1 MGRAATTGSL
11 LAALL
16 LIVQCAGA
24 EVVPKI
30 APADPTPTL
39 VIDQFGYRPEG
50 EKILIIRT
58 PVRGFDAG
66 TGGGHGATSRSG
78 VIVGLVPKRFISLT
92 AIPRCARA
100 LRGRGLTGRS
110 RSTNDDMAEL
120 TACSR
125 HKPIRRIGKP
135 DHAPPAFRRPR
146 GGVER
151 SETAVSD
158 N

>member
-1 MGRAATTGSL
+1 MMGRAATTGSL

-66 TGGGHGATSRSG
+66 TGGEPAKAYDIVNVAT
-78 VIVGLVPKRFISLT
+78 
-92 AIPRCARA
+92 
-100 LRGRGLTGRS
+100 
-110 RSTNDDMAEL
+110 
-120 TACSR
+120 
-125 HKPIRRIGKP
+125 GK
-135 DHAPPAFRRPR
+135 
-146 GGVER
+146 
-151 SETAVSD
+151 
-158 N
+158 